1 MSSISSTLRPV
12 RNGRRYSSTAVF
24 TTSAR
29 WVKVAQP
36 QPTRPGSVVSI
47 FTITRR
53 MPLGAVRIVLTARSL
68 PVPMPWMGR
77 PAFGR
82 AACVEADN
90 GSAPLTIA
98 KAHVLAQ
105 RFKRYCLLHLV
116 LQGIRD
122 LRGSGGH

>member
-53 MPLGAVRIVLTARSL
+53 MPLGAVRIVLTSRILTGA
-68 PVPMPWMGR
+68 MPLVAG
-77 PAFGR
+77 AACSSAAR
-82 AACVEADN
+82 AAAGN
-90 GSAPLTIA
+90 SAALPAIDSALIISR
-98 KAHVLAQ
+98 
-105 RFKRYCLLHLV
+105 RF
-116 LQGIRD
+116 IR
-122 LRGSGGH
+122 SS